1 VNEYGSQLR
10 AFDEEHEIAPG
21 VIVRR
26 TGGHTP
32 GHGVVR
38 LASGGDALTFAGDA
52 VFAVGFD
59 QPDWHNGFEHDP
71 EVAARVRIRY
81 LRITIGHP
89 YTIHIDAVWMEQMPS
104 NVHELR
110 PKPPETEKIT
120 INLGYVD
127 LGHVD
132 LMVQD
137 GFYSNRSDFIR
148 TAIRNQLE
156 RHADVV
162 KQSTARKGLDLGLR
176 SYTRADL
183 EAALQAGEMLH
194 INVLGLASIAQDVTA
209 DLARATI
216 ASVSVLG
223 ALHATPAVKAA
234 LADRT
239 R

>member
-1 VNEYGSQLR
+1 MS
-10 AFDEEHEIAPG
+10 AD
-21 VIVRR
+21 VR
-26 TGGHTP
+26 
-32 GHGVVR
+32 
-38 LASGGDALTFAGDA
+38 D
-52 VFAVGFD
+52 
-59 QPDWHNGFEHDP
+59 
-71 EVAARVRIRY
+71 
-81 LRITIGHP
+81 
-89 YTIHIDAVWMEQMPS
+89 
-104 NVHELR
+104 LR
-110 PKPPETEKIT
+110 PRLPDTEKIT

-132 LMVQD
+132 LMVKD
-137 GFYSNRSDFIR
+137 GFYSNRTDFIR

-176 SYTRADL
+176 NYTRADL
-183 EAALQAGEMLH
+183 EAAKAAGELLH
-194 INVLGLASIAQDVTA
+194 INVLGLATIANDVTP

-223 ALHATPAVKAA
+223 ALHATPAVKTA